1 MIDNAV
7 DINEEDQELAF
18 RKYMEDVKIQDREQI
33 KRIMKGDFKRRRDHE
48 PMMDEMD
55 EDEKKRV
62 QRMEEFEEYIKKK

>member
-1 MIDNAV
+1 
-7 DINEEDQELAF
+7 
-18 RKYMEDVKIQDREQI
+18 
-33 KRIMKGDFKRRRDHE
+33 MKGDFKRRRDHE